1 MINDRILNLP
11 ATCAD
16 VGEIEE
22 ILDEFYLNSTISE
35 TININMSEVAYI
47 TTPCMIYLI
56 ALTDRLFKQNV
67 KVKYFLPKNISIR
80 NIMRIWRFPIILKE
94 VTGIGFSSIVHHDD
108 LKYFGE
114 NSLSGDV
121 YAKIVNNDEGLEE
134 LIKKDFFSITS
145 IPFVDDNDKANAIDG
160 QYGKWSSSI
169 VKSILKRHL
178 SGYDNN
184 NENLIPNRII
194 YECLTNA
201 ARHANSSK
209 LITGSFFDKRGGMLT
224 ITYWDNDKTI
234 VDTLRETLNEKKYI
248 RSKKTSSENNFNN
261 IHFTFDAKF
270 ERALKSE
277 SEYFHSDV
285 DPTKH
290 STNVELLISSFY
302 PGISRDPDGKLKFQ
316 GNPNLANES
325 KVLKGPGMG
334 LTTLLNATIDLLGGS
349 IAVRTGSFF
358 ANIRKHTKKEL
369 EALPI
374 IETKKR
380 HETVYRIKIKEY
392 KSYFPEFEG
401 NMITIRI
408 PLRKS

>member
-1 MINDRILNLP
+1 MNDSIIKLP
-11 ATCAD
+11 ASCAD

-22 ILDEFYLNSTISE
+22 VLDEFYHTPPESD
-35 TININMSEVAYI
+35 TINIDMSDVAYI

-56 ALTDRLFKQNV
+56 AFTDRLFKQNI
-67 KVKYFLPKNISIR
+67 KVKYFLPTNVSIR
-80 NIMRIWRFPIILKE
+80 NIMRTWRFPVVLKE
-94 VTGIGFSSIVHHDD
+94 VTGVGFSSIVHHDD

-114 NSLSGDV
+114 NSLSGDI
-121 YAKIVNNDEGLEE
+121 YAKFVNNDEGLEE

-201 ARHANSSK
+201 ARHANSRK

-234 VDTLRETLNEKKYI
+234 VDTLRETLNEKEYV

-270 ERALKSE
+270 ENADGNKN
-277 SEYFHSDV
+277 EYFHSDV
-285 DPTKH
+285 DPTKQ
-290 STNVELLISSFY
+290 SSNVELLISSFY
-302 PGISRDPDGKLKFQ
+302 PGISRDPDGILKFQ

-358 ANIRKHTKKEL
+358 ANIRKHSKREL
-369 EALPI
+369 EALPP
-374 IETKKR
+374 IETIQR
-380 HETVYRIKIKEY
+380 HQTVYRIKIKEY
-392 KSYFPEFEG
+392 KPYFPPFEG

-408 PLRKS
+408 PLRKA